1 MTQSKPR
8 RAIVIPSAGT
18 GSRFQSTT
26 PKQFHALSG
35 EPILV
40 RTIRTACE
48 VSDVG
53 SISIGM
59 RGDIDQWYLWL
70 REHGIDD
77 SRVQVFEGADER
89 QLTVMKALEHW
100 SMNGSAEDGIVL
112 VHDAVRPLASV
123 ALWERV
129 AAAAE
134 QYGAAIPVLPMA
146 DTVKM
151 VSNGLVETTVD
162 RSRLVRVQT
171 PQGFRR
177 EMLRS
182 AYESAVREG
191 VSVTDC
197 SSVVERAG
205 NPVHL
210 VDGDETNFK
219 ITTPYDL
226 AIAEFVV
233 VNFAR

>member
-8 RAIVIPSAGT
+8 RAIVIPAAGT
-18 GSRFQSTT
+18 GTRFQSAT
-26 PKQFHALSG
+26 PKQLHTLGG

-40 RTIRTACE
+40 RTIRTACA

-53 SISIGM
+53 SISVGM
-59 RGDIDQWYLWL
+59 RGDIDQWQMWL
-70 REHGIDD
+70 RVHGIDD

-89 QLTVMKALEHW
+89 QHTVIKALEHW
-100 SMNGSAEDGIVL
+100 SMNGSAVDGIVL

-134 QYGAAIPVLPMA
+134 EHGAAIPVLPMA

-177 EMLRS
+177 EMLHS
-182 AYESAVREG
+182 AYESAMREG
-191 VSVTDC
+191 LSVTDC

-226 AIAEFVV
+226 KVAEFVV
-233 VNFAR
+233 ANFAQ